1 MKRMLMLAIAAAIW
15 STAPAPAAEQ
25 VDLSTITCKKFFD
38 YSKENIALMLMWLD
52 GYYSD
57 EDADPIVDFD
67 RMAENS
73 KKLGE
78 YCGRNPS
85 HSIITAAEKT
95 LLK

>member
-1 MKRMLMLAIAAAIW
+1 MKRMLMLAIAAAMW
-15 STAPAPAAEQ
+15 TAAPARAEQ
-25 VDLSTITCKKFFD
+25 VDLSTITCKKFFE
-38 YSKENIALMLMWLD
+38 YSRDNISLVLMWLD
-52 GYYSD
+52 GYYKD
-57 EDADPIVDFD
+57 EDDDPIVDFD
-67 RMAENS
+67 KMGENA